1 MNKRKIHLDILR
13 IIACLFV
20 IYNHTNERGY
30 YRFTEIE
37 NHFFIFNTFISIM
50 CRCAVPLFFMISGSL
65 LISKEESVKS
75 TYKRTI
81 RIAVDLLLFSCLYV
95 YFNRFHEFSLKE
107 TYTKIIQG
115 NYWHLWYLYA
125 YIALIF
131 TLPLLRKI
139 AKCFDVKDF
148 LFIFTAS
155 VLLGFNRFFSIANSL
170 LIPEWCTNNIFLYP
184 LLGYAIDHVEGFAF
198 LSNKKT
204 LLYMWLV
211 NLLLYGL
218 SIFFVYRDQLASPG
232 NLEGRYMDYFN
243 VINAVVI
250 FVSMKHL
257 GELIH
262 KKHYRLISNI
272 AGYTFGIYLLHN
284 LLLWNMGR
292 HVYNAMLYLENGSF
306 LRNQF
311 GIFVTVGLV
320 FTVGAMISYILKKIP
335 IVNKLI

>member
-1 MNKRKIHLDILR
+1 MKKRKIHLDILR

-37 NHFFIFNTFISIM
+37 SHFFIFNTFISIM
-50 CRCAVPLFFMISGSL
+50 CKCAVPLFFMISVSL
-65 LISKEESVKS
+65 LIPKEESVKD
-75 TYKRTI
+75 TYKRSI
-81 RIAVDLLLFSCLYV
+81 RIAVDLLLFSSLYV
-95 YFNRFHEFSLKE
+95 YFNRFHDFSLKE

-115 NYWHLWYLYA
+115 NYWHLWYLYS

-139 AKCFDVKDF
+139 AKSFDVKDY
-148 LFIFTAS
+148 LFIFTVA
-155 VLLGFNRFFSIANSL
+155 VLLGFNRFFTIANSL
-170 LIPEWCTNNIFLYP
+170 LIPEWCTINIFLYP

-198 LSNKKT
+198 LSSKKS
-204 LLYMWLV
+204 LLYMCLV

-232 NLEGRYMDYFN
+232 NLEGKYMGYFN

-250 FVSMKHL
+250 FVSV
-257 GELIH
+257 
-262 KKHYRLISNI
+262 KKLAEKINKKYYRLISNI
-272 AGYTFGIYLLHN
+272 AGYTFGVYLFHN
-284 LLLWNMGR
+284 LLLWNVGK
-292 HVYNAMLYLENGSF
+292 YGCNAMLKLESGSF
-306 LRNQF
+306 LRNHF

-320 FTVGAMISYILKKIP
+320 FTASAIISYIIKKIP

>member
-65 LISKEESVKS
+65 LISKEESVKN

-139 AKCFDVKDF
+139 AKCFDVEDF
-148 LFIFTAS
+148 LFIFTVA
-155 VLLGFNRFFSIANSL
+155 VLLGFNHFFFVVNSL
-170 LIPEWCTNNIFLYP
+170 LIPEWCTINIFLYP

-198 LSNKKT
+198 LLKKKT

-218 SIFFVYRDQLASPG
+218 SIIFVYRDQLSSPG

-243 VINAVVI
+243 VINAVVL
-250 FVSMKHL
+250 FVSL
-257 GELIH
+257 
-262 KKHYRLISNI
+262 KKLRGKINEKYYRPISKI
-272 AGYTFGIYLLHN
+272 AGCTFGVYLFHN

-292 HVYNAMLYLENGSF
+292 HVYNVMLKLESGSF

-320 FTVGAMISYILKKIP
+320 FTVSAIISYILKKIP
-335 IVNKLI
+335 IVNRLI